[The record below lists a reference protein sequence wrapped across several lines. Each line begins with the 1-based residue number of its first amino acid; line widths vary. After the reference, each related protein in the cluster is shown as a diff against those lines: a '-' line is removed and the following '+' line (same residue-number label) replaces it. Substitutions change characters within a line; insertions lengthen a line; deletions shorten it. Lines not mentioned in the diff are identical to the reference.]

1 MSSHPRQRQHSAPSN
16 NGSTA
21 VTLHFKERNSQKQ
34 PLYRPAAL
42 RRNGSVSVDLFAHPS
57 PPGSPSLAAAEVKT
71 SWLSSLAPWSP
82 STAEAGKELST
93 APVRGRM
100 LPRAQW
106 KPDEAVEHCADP
118 DCKQRFDLLNRRHHC
133 RTCGDI
139 FCASHSSRSTLL
151 WPSSEDDSATPFTP
165 RGTPRATP
173 RSSSVDLPSLAY
185 AAAASSSTTT
195 SNGYSV
201 SPTSSYIS
209 TTSAASSAHSSA
221 HSSTPTSSPPNPSS
235 MPVTARVCDRCYFAA
250 PPPSSSASS
259 LAAPSL
265 PSHVPWAFSAATFAH
280 PNPLTLRH
288 PRTTS
293 QSRSRSRAS
302 SPHGFGAHG
311 TSPPST
317 LGRSNSSA
325 SRSRQGSA
333 ASAASSSSTSGGAG
347 SEYSTPSTSVEGLP
361 YTASAAAAAAAKRA
375 QSPATSLRAY
385 GSGASLLPSI
395 PSRGV
400 LVAEEGDATETEED
414 ERDVPTPHALK
425 PQPHPP
431 VYVDSSDSDE
441 DGEGDSDDEARHDA
455 RVRERRRLQQEFGSV
470 QGGPWQ
476 SWATF

>member
-1 MSSHPRQRQHSAPSN
+1 MSHRMRQNSAPQSHHTQ
-16 NGSTA
+16 TA

-42 RRNGSVSVDLFAHPS
+42 RRNGSVSRDLFAHPS
-57 PPGSPSLAAAEVKT
+57 PPGSPSLAAAAEVK
-71 SWLSSLAPWSP
+71 SNWLTSLAPWSP
-82 STAEAGKELST
+82 STAEGNKESST
-93 APVRGRM
+93 VPVRGRM

-106 KPDEAVEHCADP
+106 KPDEAVDNCADP
-118 DCKQRFDLLNRRHHC
+118 DCHQRFDLLNRRHHC

-151 WPSSEDDSATPFTP
+151 WPSTEDDSVAPFTP

-173 RSSSVDLPSLAY
+173 RSSVVDLPSLAL
-185 AAAASSSTTT
+185 AAAANNSSGTT
-195 SNGYSV
+195 GYSV

-209 TTSAASSAHSSA
+209 TASAASSAHSSA
-221 HSSTPTSSPPNPSS
+221 NSSTPTSSPPNPSS

-250 PPPSSSASS
+250 PSPGLSSAS
-259 LAAPSL
+259 LAGPSPASGL
-265 PSHVPWAFSAATFAH
+265 PAHVPWAFANSTFSSH

-288 PRTTS
+288 PRSSSAS

-302 SPHGFGAHG
+302 SPHGYHG

-333 ASAASSSSTSGGAG
+333 ASAASSSSAVG

-361 YTASAAAAAAAKRA
+361 YVGKRG

-385 GSGASLLPSI
+385 GSGGSLHPSLPSSQAAV
-395 PSRGV
+395 P
-400 LVAEEGDATETEED
+400 EED
-414 ERDVPTPHALK
+414 SSTEVEDESSLPTPHALGPTGRQFK
-425 PQPHPP
+425 TGSGRG
-431 VYVDSSDSDE
+431 YVGSSDE
-441 DGEGDSDDEARHDA
+441 DDEDGDSEDEARHDA